1 MIIAQLLDAS
11 TARLNLSSA
20 TRRLF
25 TQDGDEVRK
34 SALVFLSILCFYT
47 YHKRLLACSEEKMI
61 LFISL
66 NHMQFKKK
74 LLRLHILASPLSL
87 SLSLFLAHP
96 RREFREDNW
105 ALPTKLSFVTHLVT
119 GKFFL
124 WFQIT
129 NFAEIERDQYVCV
142 SCGEGFL
149 RARGET
155 RMFQS

>member
-1 MIIAQLLDAS
+1 MQVPLAWIWVAPQEDFLH
-11 TARLNLSSA
+11 RMA
-20 TRRLF
+20 TRWENRRWFSWVFFVF
-25 TQDGDEVRK
+25 TLTISD
-34 SALVFLSILCFYT
+34 Y
-47 YHKRLLACSEEKMI
+47 LLALRKRWSSSYHLTTCS
-61 LFISL
+61 L
-66 NHMQFKKK
+66 KKTFTP
-74 LLRLHILASPLSL
+74 SYTGFSSL

-119 GKFFL
+119 SKFFL

-129 NFAEIERDQYVCV
+129 NFDEIERDQYVCV

-155 RMFQS
+155 RVFQS

>member
-20 TRRLF
+20 ARRLF

-34 SALVFLSILCFYT
+34 SAMVFLSILCFYT

-61 LFISL
+61 LFISP
-66 NHMQFKKK
+66 NHMKLKK
-74 LLRLHILASPLSL
+74 LRLHILASLL

-119 GKFFL
+119 SKFFL

-129 NFAEIERDQYVCV
+129 NFDEIERDQYVCV

-155 RMFQS
+155 RVFQS

>member
-1 MIIAQLLDAS
+1 MQVPLAWIWVAPQEDFLH
-11 TARLNLSSA
+11 RMA
-20 TRRLF
+20 TRWENQHWFSWVFFVF
-25 TQDGDEVRK
+25 TLTISD
-34 SALVFLSILCFYT
+34 Y
-47 YHKRLLACSEEKMI
+47 LLALRKRWSSSYHLTTCS
-61 LFISL
+61 L
-66 NHMQFKKK
+66 KKTFTP
-74 LLRLHILASPLSL
+74 SYTGFSSL

-129 NFAEIERDQYVCV
+129 NFDEIERDQYVCV

>member
-20 TRRLF
+20 ARRLF

-66 NHMQFKKK
+66 NHMQF
-74 LLRLHILASPLSL
+74 ILASLLSL
-87 SLSLFLAHP
+87 SLSLSLSFFLAHP

-105 ALPTKLSFVTHLVT
+105 ALPTKLSFLTHLGT

-129 NFAEIERDQYVCV
+129 NFDEIERDQYVCV

-155 RMFQS
+155 RVFQS

>member
-20 TRRLF
+20 ARRLF

-66 NHMQFKKK
+66 NHMQF
-74 LLRLHILASPLSL
+74 ILASLLSL

-124 WFQIT
+124 
-129 NFAEIERDQYVCV
+129 
-142 SCGEGFL
+142 
-149 RARGET
+149 
-155 RMFQS
+155 

>member
-1 MIIAQLLDAS
+1 MQVPLAWIWVAPQEDFLH
-11 TARLNLSSA
+11 RMA
-20 TRRLF
+20 TRWENQRWFSWVFFVF
-25 TQDGDEVRK
+25 TLTISD
-34 SALVFLSILCFYT
+34 Y
-47 YHKRLLACSEEKMI
+47 LLALRKRWSSSYHLTTCSLKKNFYA
-61 LFISL
+61 FIYW
-66 NHMQFKKK
+66 
-74 LLRLHILASPLSL
+74 LLLSL

-105 ALPTKLSFVTHLVT
+105 ALPAKLSFVTHLVT

>member
-20 TRRLF
+20 ARRLF

-66 NHMQFKKK
+66 NHMQFKKNFYAFIYW
-74 LLRLHILASPLSL
+74 LLF

-119 GKFFL
+119 SKFFL

-129 NFAEIERDQYVCV
+129 NFDEIERDQYVCV

-149 RARGET
+149 RASGET